1 MFRPTNEHYTV
12 NTCQWSCQT
21 KDKKK
26 NNWIESLS
34 GGAGSACNGA
44 VRLTRG
50 RDIVGLTGEGSRHSS
65 PLCCWRAMSIVLLQG
80 VLINTNFPSRT
91 RSAQFSRELP
101 GPGGFVTMLKQH
113 SATMPL
119 PATSQC
125 EKQTNKQTN
134 TSKEQ
139 RLFICSPKT

>member
-21 KDKKK
+21 KDKK

-50 RDIVGLTGEGSRHSS
+50 LTGEGSRHSS
-65 PLCCWRAMSIVLLQG
+65 PFCCWRAMSTVSLQG
-80 VLINTNFPSRT
+80 VLVNTNFPSRT
-91 RSAQFSRELP
+91 RSAQFSRERP
-101 GPGGFVTMLKQH
+101 GPGGFVTMLKPY

-125 EKQTNKQTN
+125 EKQTSKQANKQTN
-134 TSKEQ
+134 ASKEQ